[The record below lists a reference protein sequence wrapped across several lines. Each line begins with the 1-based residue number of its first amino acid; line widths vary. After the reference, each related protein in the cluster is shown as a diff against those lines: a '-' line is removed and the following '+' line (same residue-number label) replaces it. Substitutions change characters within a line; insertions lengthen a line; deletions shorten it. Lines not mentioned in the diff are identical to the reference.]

1 MVILGFTYHC
11 LLLLLFNHQVMSDSA
26 TPWTAACQVSL
37 PLTIFRS
44 LLKFMSIELV
54 KLSTIS
60 SSSAPFSF
68 CLQSFPASESFP
80 MSWFFALG
88 SQSIGT
94 SASASVLPMSTQGW
108 FPLGKVY
115 HQVILYH
122 FIFNVR
128 SLQQY
133 NSIYTH
139 LIICAI
145 AVIYFQYLCVSDAEN
160 NSVTVYIPQFF
171 LTFQNWKTDLL
182 CCHWDNY
189 LSMYSFSHL
198 SINSPD
204 TILCLWE

>member
-1 MVILGFTYHC
+1 MVILGFTYHS

-94 SASASVLPMSTQGW
+94 SASASVLPMSIQGW
-108 FPLGKVY
+108 FPLGLTGL
-115 HQVILYH
+115 I
-122 FIFNVR
+122 
-128 SLQQY
+128 SLLSKRHSGVFSALQFEST
-133 NSIYTH
+133 NS
-139 LIICAI
+139 LS
-145 AVIYFQYLCVSDAEN
+145 LSLE
-160 NSVTVYIPQFF
+160 SERGEWK
-171 LTFQNWKTDLL
+171 NWLK
-182 CCHWDNY
+182 HSKN
-189 LSMYSFSHL
+189 
-198 SINSPD
+198 
-204 TILCLWE
+204 